1 MSSASD
7 ILQTFTFTA
16 SVDGQTIF
24 SGNDD
29 NSSFLIYIAEA
40 VEIYL
45 NGVLLVENI
54 DYVANDLR
62 KITLTQGAQAGDT
75 LSVIAFQR
83 RTAPSASEIIALSIS
98 EQDQF
103 TVSINNFA
111 IPDAVDAS
119 TQPENIPVSVSGMS
133 STNLADALAELASS
147 NFRSDTAPTGR
158 NVNEGDQWYDTDDNQ
173 LKVYRETSP
182 GVFQWVALIV
192 GSDDSD
198 TVDAGSF

>member
-16 SVDGQTIF
+16 STDGQTVF
-24 SGNDD
+24 NGNDD
-29 NSSFLIYIAEA
+29 NGAFLIYIAQA

-45 NGVLLVENI
+45 NGVLLVETI
-54 DYVANDLR
+54 DYTATDLR

-75 LSVIAFQR
+75 LSVVAFQR
-83 RTAPSASEIIALSIS
+83 RTVPSASEIIALSIS
-98 EQDQF
+98 EHDQF

-111 IPDAVDAS
+111 IPTSSDTSNPA
-119 TQPENIPVSVSGMS
+119 NIPVDVAGMTS
-133 STNLADALAELASS
+133 SNLADALAELASN
-147 NFRSDTAPTGR
+147 NFRSDEAPTGPQ
-158 NVNEGDQWYDTDDNQ
+158 VSEGDQWYDTDDNQ

-182 GVFQWVALIV
+182 GQFQWVPLII